1 MVIIILKVIPTTW
14 YVIVNKHNY
23 HATHHMIVRLTESSF
38 QQNQNYQ
45 SHTPHLIILPDN
57 ESVVVVLLFLSVI
70 GYVDL

>member
-1 MVIIILKVIPTTW
+1 MAPWDLP
-14 YVIVNKHNY
+14 
-23 HATHHMIVRLTESSF
+23 LDPPLESISF